1 MPAGSDRGTGTDAKR
16 LDDYERAFRRAGG
29 AWAGGVSGFYIAIA
43 IFTDSTYRAT
53 RLMRG

>member
-29 AWAGGVSGFYIAIA
+29 AWAGGVSGFYIAI
-43 IFTDSTYRAT
+43 ITDSTYRAT
-53 RLMRG
+53 RFMRG

>member
-1 MPAGSDRGTGTDAKR
+1 MPRAAGSDRGTGTDAKR

-29 AWAGGVSGFYIAIA
+29 AWAGGVSGFYIAI
-43 IFTDSTYRAT
+43 ITDSTYRAT